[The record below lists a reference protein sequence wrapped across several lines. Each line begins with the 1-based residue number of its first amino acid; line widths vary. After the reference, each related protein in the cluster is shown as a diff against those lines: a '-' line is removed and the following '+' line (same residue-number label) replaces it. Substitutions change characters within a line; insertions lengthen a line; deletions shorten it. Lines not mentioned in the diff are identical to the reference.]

1 MLCPHPIFHQT
12 HSSNP
17 SEDSSSK
24 LTEEVVLAQGMDS
37 SVASEPRLPRNALGG
52 GGWRRPSPALSQSSQ
67 RPSKDHSWAPSSWHS
82 GGPRI
87 SMVFPSTQ
95 SPQPQIPDQR
105 MGLCVQN
112 IVSPSRVGLDS
123 SSPIPGLGRRKCSP
137 SENITQ
143 DRLNSGAGGEVYSSG
158 QPGVRPAIGKAFWD
172 AGARLRTC
180 VFHIPQPDV
189 WMFAWYPR
197 SA

>member
-17 SEDSSSK
+17 SEDSFRSK

-52 GGWRRPSPALSQSSQ
+52 GGWRRPSLALSQYSQ
-67 RPSKDHSWAPSSWHS
+67 SPSKDHSRAPLSWHS

-112 IVSPSRVGLDS
+112 VVSPSRVGLDS
-123 SSPIPGLGRRKCSP
+123 SSPVRGLGRRKCSP
-137 SENITQ
+137 SEIITQ
-143 DRLNSGAGGEVYSSG
+143 DRLNS
-158 QPGVRPAIGKAFWD
+158 RD
-172 AGARLRTC
+172 RR
-180 VFHIPQPDV
+180 
-189 WMFAWYPR
+189 
-197 SA
+197 

>member
-1 MLCPHPIFHQT
+1 MGGLLPGVGSMLCPHPVFLT
-12 HSSNP
+12 KP
-17 SEDSSSK
+17 TAPALLRDSSSK

-37 SVASEPRLPRNALGG
+37 LSGFRAQAPRNAWGRWGLEETK
-52 GGWRRPSPALSQSSQ
+52 SCSAQSSQ

-112 IVSPSRVGLDS
+112 MVSPSRVGLDS
-123 SSPIPGLGRRKCSP
+123 SSPVPGLGRRKCSS
-137 SENITQ
+137 SEIITQ
-143 DRLNSGAGGEVYSSG
+143 DQLNSGD
-158 QPGVRPAIGKAFWD
+158 R
-172 AGARLRTC
+172 R
-180 VFHIPQPDV
+180 
-189 WMFAWYPR
+189 
-197 SA
+197 